1 MAFNVS
7 VVSEIVSATGSS
19 YKGTSGLQGNASSKA
34 KSTGVDG
41 DSAEFGSGQ
50 VLRADVIAARQAS
63 KEVSE
68 GLNTLRQAG
77 IAAQAIADNLILM
90 QNLAVRAKGGGLSQQ
105 ERWALQSDFSRLSA
119 TNQQIA
125 AGNNLQFEKIIGNTV
140 DDNLTLMQNL
150 AVRAKSGRLTQQ
162 EKWVL
167 QSDFNR
173 LSAANQQ
180 IAAGSDLQVEKA
192 TEVRSTDIRWK
203 PTRVMDTMRDEIAKF
218 SVSDGNRINFENW
231 AAVNSDADIVNN
243 PGKVLDTMRREIAEI
258 GGVIQSIEAAA
269 ESLDSVAQAIDGE
282 VEDILR
288 PELRIDDIKTA
299 AEVAH
304 GIADAIEAESADAA
318 EAHAGS
324 VTAEVAAL
332 LS

>member
-1 MAFNVS
+1 LTTKNR
-7 VVSEIVSATGSS
+7 
-19 YKGTSGLQGNASSKA
+19 
-34 KSTGVDG
+34 GVDG
-41 DSAEFGSGQ
+41 DSVEVGNRELVRAQVAEAKQG
-50 VLRADVIAARQAS
+50 S

-68 GLNTLRQAG
+68 GRNGLRQAE
-77 IAAQAIADNLILM
+77 IAAQSIADNLILM
-90 QNLAVRAKGGGLSQQ
+90 QNLAVRADGGGLTQL
-105 ERWALQSDFSRLSA
+105 ERRALQSEYGR
-119 TNQQIA
+119 
-125 AGNNLQFEKIIGNTV
+125 
-140 DDNLTLMQNL
+140 L
-150 AVRAKSGRLTQQ
+150 AVTGQ
-162 EKWVL
+162 EV
-167 QSDFNR
+167 
-173 LSAANQQ
+173 
-180 IAAGSDLQVEKA
+180 AAGSDLQVDKT
-192 TEVRSTDIRWK
+192 TEGRSTDIRRK
-203 PTRVMDTMRDEIAKF
+203 PTRVMDIMRDEIAKF
-218 SVSDGNRINFENW
+218 SVSEGNKINFENW
-231 AAVNSDADIVNN
+231 AAANSDADIVNN

-304 GIADAIEAESADAA
+304 GIADTIEAESAEAS